1 LRVLLLSNWFPPV
14 ISGSSHYAKS
24 LALALAARGLE
35 VSVVTLDWGKQEIDS
50 DADISFPIHR
60 LPLIRIPKLPLFYNL
75 ELMGFAFTPAN
86 VRRLCQLI
94 DQFRPDVLHCVNHLF
109 DTNFLAVKAARS
121 AGIPLVGSIT
131 TPVQHQNSLIQRFYH
146 ALDFATIGWFGVR
159 RWDGIVSLDRTVHDY
174 VGRVYGPQAQARSQ
188 VIPFGVRL
196 DSAVQYDD
204 ASVARSTRPQILM
217 LGHIHPF
224 RNPVQLV
231 RAMPW
236 VLKEIPDAR
245 LVLAGRVDLREP
257 VTAARSLGL
266 AEDQVEF
273 RGETPHRESVRLMKE
288 SHVFASWVTG
298 PYPSLG
304 TAPVEAM
311 LCRTPVVSDVPE
323 DLFGEGGLQDQEN
336 IFLVDSSD
344 PLSIADALIRLL
356 KEEALRR
363 KIGEGGRRFVM
374 EYLDWGR
381 IAHQMEQF
389 YESVLKERTLR
400 ELSKC

>member
-1 LRVLLLSNWFPPV
+1 MRVLLLSNWFPPV

-24 LALALAARGLE
+24 LAQALTAHGLE
-35 VSVVTLDWGKQEIDS
+35 VRVVTLNWEESDSVSDS
-50 DADISFPIHR
+50 DVSFPVHR
-60 LPLIRIPKLPLFYNL
+60 LPVMRIPRLPLFYNL
-75 ELMGFAFTPAN
+75 ERMGFAFTPN
-86 VRRLCQLI
+86 NSRRLQRLI
-94 DQFRPDVLHCVNHLF
+94 DPFHPDVLHCVNHLF

-131 TPVQHQNSLIQRFYH
+131 TPVQHQNPLIQKFYH

-174 VGRVYGPQAQARSQ
+174 VGRVYGPEAQARSQ

-196 DSAVQYDD
+196 DSAAQYDD
-204 ASVARSTRPQILM
+204 SSIARSVRPQILM

-224 RNPVQLV
+224 RNPVELV

-236 VLKEIPDAR
+236 VLKEIPEAR
-245 LVLAGRVDLREP
+245 LILAGRVDLQEP
-257 VTAARSLGL
+257 VRVAHALGL
-266 AEDQVEF
+266 TEDQVEF

-288 SHVFASWVTG
+288 SHVFTSWVTG

-323 DLFGEGGLQDQEN
+323 DLFGEGGLRDGEN
-336 IFLVDSSD
+336 ILLVNSKN
-344 PLSIADALIRLL
+344 PPAIARVLIRLL
-356 KEEALRR
+356 KEEPLRR
-363 KIGEGGRRFVM
+363 KIGEGGRRFVV

-381 IAHQMEQF
+381 IAAQMERF

-400 ELSKC
+400 ELSRC